1 MFSRIKEDISSVFD
15 RDPAAR
21 TTLEVLLNSPGLH
34 AIWVHRLSH
43 HLWQA
48 NWKLLARTL
57 STFSRWLTGIEIH
70 PGAIIGRRF
79 FIDHGMG
86 VVIGETAEIGNDVTL
101 YHGVTLGGT
110 SWNAGKRHPTLE
122 DNVVIGAGA
131 QVLGPITIHK
141 GGKVGSNSVV
151 VKDLPENATA
161 VGIPARIVN
170 TKVRNE
176 NSLLDNEL
184 GGKPNSVI
192 DKESRDKAA
201 KKFGFDAYAVSADNP
216 DPVAKAIGR
225 LLDHMHLMDDRV
237 STLCK
242 EVNKVGGNICAEN
255 LPELK
260 VGEFVEDEKAAAK
273 RRESKIE
280 SFDPEI

>member
-43 HLWQA
+43 RLWQA

-57 STFSRWLTGIEIH
+57 STFSRWLTGVEIH

-110 SWNAGKRHPTLE
+110 SWNTGKRHPTLA

-131 QVLGPITIHK
+131 QVLGPITISK

-170 TKVRNE
+170 TKNRNG
-176 NSLLDNEL
+176 NSLLDTDSGEKSNENV
-184 GGKPNSVI
+184 G
-192 DKESRDKAA
+192 KESRNKAA

-237 STLCK
+237 SALCK
-242 EVNKVGGNICAEN
+242 EVNKVGGNICSEN

-273 RRESKIE
+273 CRERKIE